1 MFRQR
6 LYFLIIC
13 LVISATAAW
22 SRIINVP
29 AQYSTIQAA
38 IYASVNGDT
47 VLVAPGTYAENINF
61 RGRRI
66 VLASRFLLD
75 HNPASIRNTIIN
87 GGNPTNPD
95 TASCVII
102 SSGEDSTTVLQG
114 FTLTGG
120 TGTRWVDEHGAGT
133 YVEGGGILIQFSSP
147 IIKNNW
153 IVGNTAIRRPS
164 GVTSAG
170 GGAIRIGDG
179 EPRILNN
186 VIVLNSGM
194 YGGGIVLNYTGAIVR
209 NNIIARNTVYQAVA
223 GAPTFGGGGIW
234 ISGNF
239 GSATKIIENNTIVGN
254 ACSGSGGSQYAGR
267 GGGIIVAQT
276 AIIARNNIIWGNTQT
291 TGGPVGV
298 ILSGTADLMYSDVE
312 GGMSGTGNIDLSP
325 QFTDTSYYL
334 PNGSPC
340 IDAGDPASIYN
351 DPANPS
357 NPSLAQPPSKG
368 TLRNDMGTYGGPKR
382 EDIGAIFTGVGAS
395 YNLSLPQ
402 TFSLSQNYPNP
413 FNPSTKITFVIPAG
427 TQHAVSLRVYDLL
440 GREVATLMERD
451 NPPGSYVVTWD
462 ANNEASGTYVYR
474 LTSGNFSSS
483 RRMLLLK

>member
-1 MFRQR
+1 V
-6 LYFLIIC
+6 LIGW
-13 LVISATAAW
+13 ATSW

-47 VLVAPGTYAENINF
+47 VLVAPGTYTENINF

-66 VLASRFLLD
+66 VLASRYLFNS
-75 HNPASIRNTIIN
+75 NPASIRNTIIN

-102 SSGEDSTTVLQG
+102 ASGEDSTTVLQG

-133 YVEGGGILIQFSSP
+133 YVEGGGILIQYSSP
-147 IIKNNW
+147 VIKNNW

-186 VIVLNSGM
+186 VIMLNSGM
-194 YGGGIVLNYTGAIVR
+194 YGGGIVLNYTGATVR

-239 GSATKIIENNTIVGN
+239 GSAAKIIENNTIVGN
-254 ACSGSGGSQYAGR
+254 TATGTGGSQYAGR

-276 AIIARNNIIWGNTQT
+276 SVVVRNNIIWGNTQL

-298 ILSGTADLMYSDVE
+298 ILSGTADVTYSDVE
-312 GGMSGTGNIDLSP
+312 GGMSGTGNIDLNPLFADS
-325 QFTDTSYYL
+325 SYYL
-334 PNGSPC
+334 PSGSPC

-357 NPSLAQPPSKG
+357 NPGLAQPPSKG
-368 TLRNDMGTYGGPKR
+368 TLRNDIGTYGGPKR
-382 EDIGAIFTGVGAS
+382 EDIGAILTGVDNP
-395 YNLSLPQ
+395 YDHSLPQ

-413 FNPSTKITFVIPAG
+413 FNPTTNFQFTIVNSQLTILK
-427 TQHAVSLRVYDLL
+427 VYDIM
-440 GREVATLMERD
+440 GREVATLLNEVKEA
-451 NPPGSYVVTWD
+451 GTYTVTW
-462 ANNEASGTYVYR
+462 NPGNLASGVYLYK
-474 LTSGNFSSS
+474 LTAGPFVEM
-483 RRMLLLK
+483 RRMILLR